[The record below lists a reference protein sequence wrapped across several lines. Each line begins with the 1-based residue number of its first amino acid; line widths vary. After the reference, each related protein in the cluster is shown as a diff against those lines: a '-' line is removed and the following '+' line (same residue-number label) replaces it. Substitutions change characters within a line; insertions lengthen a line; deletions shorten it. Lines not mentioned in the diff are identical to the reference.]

1 MEESERE
8 RELIRMLSKGAIDK
22 KGYDERRRQYIE
34 DLGREKKIDAYR
46 RLEMILRWMC
56 CCPCANL
63 CFKDEGDKWK
73 RRFCA
78 SSLICLLSGGITTL
92 LSSGV
97 IPRFSSSC
105 LGLKIGIPVSVLG
118 CLCSTVLCAC
128 KSEKCPCSRKK
139 KQCETSSTSSLGRV
153 VNTQPRPKCS
163 HCSDDDE
170 NYAEDDSPLLST
182 PACRPEQF

>member
-8 RELIRMLSKGAIDK
+8 RELVRMLGKGAIDK

-34 DLGREKKIDAYR
+34 DLAREKKIDAYR
-46 RLEMILRWMC
+46 RLETFLRCMS

-78 SSLICLLSGGITTL
+78 SSLTCLLYGGITTF
-92 LSSGV
+92 LSYRL
-97 IPRFSSSC
+97 PRVRSSC

-118 CLCSTVLCAC
+118 CLCATVLCAC
-128 KSEKCPCSRKK
+128 KSEKCPCSRKE
-139 KQCETSSTSSLGRV
+139 KQFETSSTTSLGRV
-153 VNTQPRPKCS
+153 VNFVNTQPRPKRGQCF
-163 HCSDDDE
+163 DDDE
-170 NYAEDDSPLLST
+170 NYAEDDSLL
-182 PACRPEQF
+182 

>member
-8 RELIRMLSKGAIDK
+8 RELVRMLGKGAIDK

-34 DLGREKKIDAYR
+34 DLAREKKIDAYR
-46 RLEMILRWMC
+46 RLETFLRCMS

-78 SSLICLLSGGITTL
+78 SSLTCLLYGGITTF

-97 IPRFSSSC
+97 FPRFSSSC

-118 CLCSTVLCAC
+118 CLCATAVLCAC
-128 KSEKCPCSRKK
+128 KSEKCPCSRKQ
-139 KQCETSSTSSLGRV
+139 KQFETSSTTSLGRV
-153 VNTQPRPKCS
+153 VNTQPRPKRGQCF
-163 HCSDDDE
+163 DDDE
-170 NYAEDDSPLLST
+170 NYAEDDSLL
-182 PACRPEQF
+182 

>member
-8 RELIRMLSKGAIDK
+8 RELVRMLGKGAIDK

-34 DLGREKKIDAYR
+34 DLAREKKIDAYR
-46 RLEMILRWMC
+46 RLETFLRCMC

-78 SSLICLLSGGITTL
+78 SSLTCLLYGGITTL

-118 CLCSTVLCAC
+118 CLCATVFA
-128 KSEKCPCSRKK
+128 KSALV
-139 KQCETSSTSSLGRV
+139 LGRR
-153 VNTQPRPKCS
+153 NNSRLPLLLRW
-163 HCSDDDE
+163 
-170 NYAEDDSPLLST
+170 AELST
-182 PACRPEQF
+182 PSRGQSAASVLMTMKITPRMIRFCSVLPPVGWNSFN